1 LIFSTSLGDINI
13 YLNKIAA
20 TITTDWGN
28 SKVCNSVL
36 LENSIPFDYQS
47 PDLLYV
53 IEAAGILNGTI
64 YAPPTI
70 RAADFD
76 SNSYPDLM
84 FVVNDTIKI
93 MTSETPLD
101 SKTPKYVYINDNNYD
116 CLLNLT
122 NVTHVAYIDL
132 NEKG

>member
-1 LIFSTSLGDINI
+1 MIFSTPLGDISI
-13 YLNKIAA
+13 YLNQIPA

-28 SKVCNSVL
+28 SKVCNSIA

-47 PDLLYV
+47 ADGVYL
-53 IEAAGILNGTI
+53 IENVGVLNGTV
-64 YAPPTI
+64 YSPPTI
-70 RAADFD
+70 HVADFD

-93 MTSETPLD
+93 MISEASLD
-101 SKTPKYVYINDNNYD
+101 SKMPKYSYIDNPIYD
-116 CLLNLT
+116 CLLNIT